1 MKKFTLFLSAMLISL
16 MSFAQTVPTQEELW
30 ASFQTAAGLNLGTLD
45 NLTAPALNTISGNLN
60 ADNLNKVFAEQE
72 WQWLKTYVKTTQD
85 AQVGGS
91 FVDGNG
97 TTRTVQAL
105 VDEITDGTNV
115 INWRYAVAAFFVQ
128 SQYVGYPAASADFTE
143 AGKPEAWGPAYL
155 AAQESTTPELT
166 TVTLTYELTKDAVNN
181 RMGRQT
187 ISTEDAE
194 FGSIQLVIP
203 GFSADVAEYAEASLA
218 VGDSTYAATA
228 TFAADAENN
237 KEVYTAHAVSA
248 DTIFDATFTI
258 LIPATQE
265 YTLTTVDAVA
275 VPETE
280 DGLTMYALEGEFVV
294 EDALIPYELY
304 VDPGFLSVMGTI
316 GEAFVLGEGA
326 EKVTFEIDEEEFY
339 LKATL
344 ADDAGNTYN
353 VEMIGVVEGGGEPI
367 VELVLTDTVDVTL
380 YNLTLEPQGPMA
392 TVNAGDEVLLF
403 WLTLLPTENYY
414 GFYFSDSFSNIWY
427 GDAQLQPYG
436 DGQYTPDGLIVAFTS
451 TPDAEG
457 KATLYNFTLIAGD
470 EPAAEQPEPTYTEN
484 KLNTYAFGLES
495 ELNDTALVVTYRLN
509 NSNATSV
516 NVLVYKGEEV
526 VATVAGT
533 TTIGVNT
540 VAIPVATLPQGRML
554 TWSVEVNGTSVE
566 APTQEEK
573 VHSFYHP
580 SGVDIDNNPENP
592 TFGMLLVN
600 EGMQKVKGVDGYV
613 STGFGAGIFAFTPSL
628 DLIPNGD
635 LPGYNGGVEFN
646 TYLPEEYKTSDGGR
660 YTAYSPRR
668 VRISDDGRIFVT
680 SLDVNG
686 TYLWELNPENLNEWT
701 PVFQGTLTDNKE
713 LITADSNFVAAPN
726 NGFDVKG
733 AGENLQLMMYSVNVQ
748 GITSAAMGGFRCD
761 EYNLGTATSWATA
774 PSKNWVLGKYAIN
787 YLGTQV
793 VYDNEGGIWI
803 ASYRGAANDANPGL
817 VHINADG
824 VEDAKL
830 VWSNVRQAGI
840 RFNNDFTKLVVAGNN
855 GAAKKATIY
864 AVSKDANGAPVLTEE
879 TVIDMAVLGNN
890 LNDFVFDYA
899 GNLYAV
905 SNSNEKLVAWAM
917 PYSGVVETPAAS
929 KYAFHIGEL
938 LPDPVVV
945 TEMVGVV
952 KRAVQNGDAVIVL
965 THEADGTAHIYE
977 VANGTILELLQNG
990 VIARDPENAGDLLAI
1005 SDIALTEDGKLVA
1018 TNYMITQSGDD
1029 QVADG
1034 DKRGETRVYI
1044 WNDLH
1049 GAPSVLFTSKM
1060 SSNWFQSKQGLT
1072 MAVKGTSDNM
1082 EIFMTGIHKSKA
1094 WARVSSYRVIN
1105 GVYEEPAVNHNDH
1118 YFFYDVADAV
1128 ALETTVGTQ
1137 YELTASPL
1145 GAMNWILDAELI
1157 NPVEIVE
1164 PETNNVEISSCVA
1177 LSTDL
1182 GKKYNG
1188 ASYVAVGEQVL
1199 MVAPY
1204 ADAEG
1209 KLAGVKVL
1217 DITAGLDAATEV
1229 ATADLDAAVEATAAA
1244 TAVAVA
1250 ENTLTI
1256 TLVADATL
1264 HTLEVVLES
1273 EPDYR
1278 TIEDN
1283 ITNLE
1288 IDLDNMTIDGGPS
1301 TMWQV
1306 EVSLGLAE
1314 DDNMDGQWSLS
1325 PESKVAIMGFDAR
1338 LIDGYV
1344 YDVDINSPAAK
1355 AVLYVEDSGFFY
1367 EIKLNMTSTPKE
1379 TVVIVVEDALVEVE
1393 EWKDFPE
1400 APTSNYALTMTADWT
1415 NEADGLTYPVKVEVL
1430 IYDPNVTEQ
1439 PDAICNVVVGD
1450 LINDPWLGGVD
1461 GCYLTITTVEGVVT
1475 AKGVVTASNGGVAL
1489 DLTISG
1495 KLPST
1500 ALDNIQVG
1508 NETVKVIRD
1517 GQLII
1522 IKNDVEYNIQGA
1534 VVK

>member
-16 MSFAQTVPTQEELW
+16 MSFAQTVPTNEEL
-30 ASFQTAAGLNLGTLD
+30 L
-45 NLTAPALNTISGNLN
+45 LTF
-60 ADNLNKVFAEQE
+60 K
-72 WQWLKTYVKTTQD
+72 QD
-85 AQVGGS
+85 YLAH
-91 FVDGNG
+91 FN
-97 TTRTVQAL
+97 
-105 VDEITDGTNV
+105 ITDATDTDLNE
-115 INWRYAVAAFFVQ
+115 R
-128 SQYVGYPAASADFTE
+128 E

-166 TVTLTYELTKDAVNN
+166 TVTLTYELTKDAVQD
-181 RMGRQT
+181 RMGGRRYVT
-187 ISTEDAE
+187 TEDAE
-194 FGSIQLVIP
+194 FGGIQLIIP
-203 GFSADVAEYAEASLA
+203 GFSAEVAEYAEASLA

-265 YTLTTVDAVA
+265 YTFLASEGAEATVEEIDDIVTYT
-275 VPETE
+275 VS
-280 DGLTMYALEGEFVV
+280 GLGSLNDEPVEFELVVDVMNYIEG
-294 EDALIPYELY
+294 
-304 VDPGFLSVMGTI
+304 MI
-316 GEAFVLGEGA
+316 GEAFVIGEASGLYDEDGLLTVFGTAKDEA
-326 EKVTFEIDEEEFY
+326 E
-339 LKATL
+339 
-344 ADDAGNTYN
+344 NTYN
-353 VEMIGVVEGGGEPI
+353 IEMSVELSEGEPT

-392 TVNAGDEVLLF
+392 TVNAGGEVLSFL
-403 WLTLLPTENYY
+403 LTLLPTENYY

-436 DGQYTPDGLIVAFTS
+436 NGQYTPDGLIVAFTS

-516 NVLVYKGEEV
+516 DVVVLKGDKV
-526 VATVAGT
+526 VATVTGT
-533 TTIGVNT
+533 TTIGKNT
-540 VAIPVATLPQGRML
+540 VAIPTATLPQGFQL
-554 TWSVEVNGTSVE
+554 TWKVVVKGTSVE

-713 LITADSNFVAAPN
+713 LIDADSNFVAAPN

-917 PYSGVVETPAAS
+917 PYSGVVETPAAA
-929 KYAFHIGEL
+929 KYAFHLGNL
-938 LPDPVVV
+938 LEK
-945 TEMVGVV
+945 TEMTGVV
-952 KRAVQNGDAVIVL
+952 KRALIVGESTVVL
-965 THEADGTAHIYE
+965 THEADGTANLYNVIDGEAYKVSQE
-977 VANGTILELLQNG
+977 G
-990 VIARDPENAGDLLAI
+990 VIAVDTTNAGDLLAI

-1177 LSTDL
+1177 LSQDL
-1182 GKKYNG
+1182 GKKYQG
-1188 ASYVAVGEQVL
+1188 TSIVTVDEKVL

-1415 NEADGLTYPVKVEVL
+1415 NEADSLTYPVKVEVL
-1430 IYDPNVTEQ
+1430 IYDPNVAEQ

-1475 AKGVVTASNGGVAL
+1475 AKGVVTASDGGVAL

-1495 KLPST
+1495 KLPTT

>member
-16 MSFAQTVPTQEELW
+16 MSFAQTVPT
-30 ASFQTAAGLNLGTLD
+30 N
-45 NLTAPALNTISGNLN
+45 
-60 ADNLNKVFAEQE
+60 
-72 WQWLKTYVKTTQD
+72 
-85 AQVGGS
+85 
-91 FVDGNG
+91 
-97 TTRTVQAL
+97 
-105 VDEITDGTNV
+105 
-115 INWRYAVAAFFVQ
+115 
-128 SQYVGYPAASADFTE
+128 
-143 AGKPEAWGPAYL
+143 
-155 AAQESTTPELT
+155 PELT
-166 TVTLTYELTKDAVNN
+166 TVTLTYELTKDAVQD
-181 RMGRQT
+181 RMGGRRYVT
-187 ISTEDAE
+187 TEDAE
-194 FGSIQLVIP
+194 FGSIRLIIP
-203 GFSADVAEYAEASLA
+203 GFSADVAEYAEASLE

-237 KEVYTAHAVSA
+237 KEVYTAVATST
-248 DTIFDATFTI
+248 DTIFNVTMTVTY
-258 LIPATQE
+258 PTVQE
-265 YTLTTVDAVA
+265 YTFFAMDDAEATV
-275 VPETE
+275 E
-280 DGLTMYALEGEFVV
+280 DQGEEGEPFIVYTV
-294 EDALIPYELY
+294 EGAGMLDGEPVEFELMI
-304 VDPGFLSVMGTI
+304 DQLSNIEGVINEVFVMGT
-316 GEAFVLGEGA
+316 ATSLY
-326 EKVTFEIDEEEFY
+326 EEEGN
-339 LKATL
+339 L
-344 ADDAGNTYN
+344 AVSGTAQDETGNTYN
-353 VEMIGVVEGGGEPI
+353 IELWVPLAGGE
-367 VELVLTDTVDVTL
+367 VEVVITDTVDVTL
-380 YNLTLEPQGPMA
+380 YNLSLEVQGNMAMVSAGGETGVSFWLNNLSTLE
-392 TVNAGDEVLLF
+392 NH
-403 WLTLLPTENYY
+403 Y
-414 GFYFSDSFSNIWY
+414 GFYFSDAFSNIWY

-516 NVLVYKGEEV
+516 DVVVLKGDKV

-533 TTIGVNT
+533 TTIGKNT
-540 VAIPVATLPQGRML
+540 VAIPTATLPQGFQL
-554 TWSVEVNGTSVE
+554 TWKVVVKGTSVE

-713 LITADSNFVAAPN
+713 LIDADSNFVAAPN

-917 PYSGVVETPAAS
+917 PYSGVVETPAAA
-929 KYAFHIGEL
+929 KYAFHLGNL
-938 LPDPVVV
+938 LEK
-945 TEMVGVV
+945 TEMTGVV
-952 KRAVQNGDAVIVL
+952 KRALTVGESTVVL
-965 THEADGTAHIYE
+965 THEADGTANLYNVIDGEAYKVSQE
-977 VANGTILELLQNG
+977 G
-990 VIARDPENAGDLLAI
+990 VIAVDTENPGSYLAI
-1005 SDIALTEDGKLVA
+1005 SDIAVTEDGKLVA
-1018 TNYMITQSGDD
+1018 NNYNRCSFNDGAVESGY
-1029 QVADG
+1029 
-1034 DKRGETRVYI
+1034 KRGTLTFYI
-1044 WNDLH
+1044 WNDLAA
-1049 GAPSVLFTSKM
+1049 APAI
-1060 SSNWFQSKQGLT
+1060 WFQSKASSNSNNSDQGYT
-1072 MAVKGTSDNM
+1072 MALTGTSTNAN
-1082 EIFMTGIHKSKA
+1082 IL
-1094 WARVSSYRVIN
+1094 VS
-1105 GVYEEPAVNHNDH
+1105 GVHNTQRGVRMSHFSVVDGVFEDTQDGAANLP
-1118 YFFYDVADAV
+1118 YYYYIGSNFKGASAGADAAV
-1128 ALETTVGTQ
+1128 FNEQTHGANIQ
-1137 YELTASPL
+1137 FHASPL
-1145 GAMNWILDAELI
+1145 ADENWIIDGELT
-1157 NPVEIVE
+1157 NPIEF
-1164 PETNNVEISSCVA
+1164 TNPQTHGGEVVVKAA
-1177 LSTDL
+1177 LTEDL

-1256 TLVADATL
+1256 TLVADATIY
-1264 HTLEVVLES
+1264 TLNVELES
-1273 EPDYR
+1273 EPNYMV
-1278 TIEDN
+1278 IEDN
-1283 ITNLE
+1283 ITNLV
-1288 IDLDNMTIDGGPS
+1288 IDLENMAIIGGPS

-1306 EVSLGLAE
+1306 EVFLGLAE

-1325 PESKVAIMGFDAR
+1325 PESSVAIMGFDAR

-1415 NEADGLTYPVKVEVL
+1415 NEADSLTYPVKVEVL
-1430 IYDPNVTEQ
+1430 IYDPNVAEQ

-1475 AKGVVTASNGGVAL
+1475 AKGVVTASDGGVAL

-1495 KLPST
+1495 KLPTT